1 MDSPPESGFYKAYH
15 NNMDENSWVGTENV
29 APMVV
34 KNSKTA
40 GIGARNNVDSTE
52 EYMSCQVHMG
62 PNQYHLLKYLLL
74 LKEILL

>member
-62 PNQYHLLKYLLL
+62 SNQYHLLTS

>member
-1 MDSPPESGFYKAYH
+1 
-15 NNMDENSWVGTENV
+15 MDENSWVGTENV

-62 PNQYHLLKYLLL
+62 PNQYHSSVEYKQSVFIYQVL
-74 LKEILL
+74 

>member
-1 MDSPPESGFYKAYH
+1 
-15 NNMDENSWVGTENV
+15 MDENSWVGTENV

-62 PNQYHLLKYLLL
+62 SNQYHLLTYFFEGNSSVEYKQSVFIYQVL
-74 LKEILL
+74 

>member
-1 MDSPPESGFYKAYH
+1 
-15 NNMDENSWVGTENV
+15 MDENSWVGTENV

-52 EYMSCQVHMG
+52 EYMSCQVHI
-62 PNQYHLLKYLLL
+62 LTF
-74 LKEILL
+74 LKEQNINKVSLLIRISGTLKWNIFY